1 MDLVHEFPKASSFE
15 GIWDLA
21 SLLYFSSPESDL
33 VIDLNDWVNQYGP
46 DLAGPQY
53 EGPLDVATRHVLRGN
68 FIEAIDVLNDISID
82 LDPVQLTATQAVIQL
97 LQKFQALQLLR
108 HDTSQYAARWTEL
121 REECARQLENSLRDF
136 DHREN
141 SDLDNDIKSLLSI
154 LNGDEDHLLYAGDY
168 FERIIGCILY
178 ARPTITMSDLAH
190 LAQRVV
196 MDDEQDEHAYM
207 LMGCFDDA
215 FEVANDLW
223 LQTHLGHALIAVGAK
238 TTDPVHVES
247 TETEYI
253 IDPIYYCID
262 QYATMLAEE
271 NNLWKEAVVYITA
284 CVENKEIWIKK
295 VYTHDLTCY

>member
-1 MDLVHEFPKASSFE
+1 M
-15 GIWDLA
+15 A

-46 DLAGPQY
+46 DLTGPQY
-53 EGPLDVATRHVLRGN
+53 EDPLHIATCHVLRGN
-68 FIEAIDVLNDISID
+68 FIEAIDALNDTSID
-82 LDPVQLTATQAVIQL
+82 LDPLQLAATQAVIQL

-121 REECARQLENSLRDF
+121 REECALQLENFLRDF
-136 DHREN
+136 DHREKLN
-141 SDLDNDIKSLLSI
+141 LDSDIKALLSI
-154 LNGDEDHLLYAGDY
+154 LNGDENCLLKVGDY

-196 MDDEQDEHAYM
+196 MDDKKDEYAYM

-238 TTDPVHVES
+238 TTYPVDVES
-247 TETEYI
+247 TETESI

-262 QYATMLAEE
+262 QYATMLTEE

-295 VYTHDLTCY
+295 VLYTRFNLLLNEVTNLPQQQILASQ